1 MSTVEFS
8 NTVNLESTSNA
19 ESTANAEST
28 SNAESSTNTS
38 TESKSTATNTTA
50 ATIEAKVDNV
60 LLFESNPE
68 NDYHVLLL
76 KGYDVATK
84 EGYTKYKDA
93 LNVELERARSL
104 SSQISSLR
112 EYATSDDLKD
122 QQDKMFKGAVDM
134 LQALA
139 QSAIALEKIVEWL
152 TKNKKLESQKKN
164 KYEVEY
170 NRIKIQ
176 YGLDIATYDGYNK
189 LTTTLSRY
197 MASSDFEKYEKQKAE
212 LGHKTVKEEMMML
225 PHVVQWLAEN
235 KQ

>member
-8 NTVNLESTSNA
+8 NTANLES
-19 ESTANAEST
+19 STNAEST
-28 SNAESSTNTS
+28 SNLESTTNTS
-38 TESKSTATNTTA
+38 SESKSTTTA
-50 ATIEAKVDNV
+50 ATVEAKVDNV

-84 EGYTKYKDA
+84 EGCTKYKDA

-122 QQDKMFKGAVDM
+122 QQDKMFKGTVDM

-139 QSAIALEKIVEWL
+139 QSAIALEKIVDWL
-152 TKNKKLESQKKN
+152 AKNKKLESQKKN
-164 KYEVEY
+164 KYETEY

-176 YGLDIATYDGYNK
+176 YGVDIATYDGYDK
-189 LTTTLSRY
+189 FTTTLSRY
-197 MASSDFEKYEKQKAE
+197 MESSDFEKYEKQRAE
-212 LGHKTVKEEMMML
+212 LGHKTVKEELVML

>member
-8 NTVNLESTSNA
+8 NTANLESSTNA
-19 ESTANAEST
+19 EST
-28 SNAESSTNTS
+28 TNTT

-50 ATIEAKVDNV
+50 TTVKAKVDNV

-84 EGYTKYKDA
+84 EGCTKYKDA

-122 QQDKMFKGAVDM
+122 QQDKMFKGTVDM

-139 QSAIALEKIVEWL
+139 QSAIALEKIVDWL
-152 TKNKKLESQKKN
+152 AKNKKLESQKKN
-164 KYEVEY
+164 KYETEY

-176 YGLDIATYDGYNK
+176 YGVDIATYDGYDK
-189 LTTTLSRY
+189 FTTTLSRY
-197 MASSDFEKYEKQKAE
+197 MESSDFEKYEKQRAE
-212 LGHKTVKEEMMML
+212 LGHKTVKEELVML

>member
-8 NTVNLESTSNA
+8 NTANLESSTNA
-19 ESTANAEST
+19 EST
-28 SNAESSTNTS
+28 TNTT

-50 ATIEAKVDNV
+50 TTVEAKVDNV

-122 QQDKMFKGAVDM
+122 QQDKMFKGTVDM

-139 QSAIALEKIVEWL
+139 QSAIALEKIVDWL
-152 TKNKKLESQKKN
+152 AKNKKLESQKKN
-164 KYEVEY
+164 KYETEY

-176 YGLDIATYDGYNK
+176 YGVDIATYDGYDK
-189 LTTTLSRY
+189 FTTTLSRY
-197 MASSDFEKYEKQKAE
+197 MESSDFEKYEKQRAE
-212 LGHKTVKEEMMML
+212 LGHKTVKEELVML

>member
-1 MSTVEFS
+1 MSTIESS
-8 NTVNLESTSNA
+8 NT
-19 ESTANAEST
+19 
-28 SNAESSTNTS
+28 
-38 TESKSTATNTTA
+38 TESKSTTTNMTA

-60 LLFESNPE
+60 LVFESNPE

-104 SSQISSLR
+104 CSSMNSLR
-112 EYATSDDLKD
+112 EYAANDDLKD
-122 QQDKMFKGAVDM
+122 QHEKMFKGTVDM

-139 QSAIALEKIVEWL
+139 QSAIALEKVIDWL
-152 TKNKKLESQKKN
+152 AKNKKLESQKKN
-164 KYEVEY
+164 KYEAEY

-176 YGLDIATYDGYNK
+176 YGVDLNTHDGYNK
-189 LTTTLSRY
+189 LSTTLSKY
-197 MASSDFEKYEKQKAE
+197 MESEDIEKYEKQRAE
-212 LGHKTVKEEMMML
+212 LGHKTVKEEMTML
-225 PHVVQWLAEN
+225 PHTVQWLAEN